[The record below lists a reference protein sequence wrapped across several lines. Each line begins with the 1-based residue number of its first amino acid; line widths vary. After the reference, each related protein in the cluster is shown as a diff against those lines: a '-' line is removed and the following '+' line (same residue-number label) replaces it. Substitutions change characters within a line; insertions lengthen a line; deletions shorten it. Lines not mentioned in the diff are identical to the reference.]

1 MLAEP
6 TGKAGSRPA
15 LSRNCIPGKPKL
27 QVAVAVCRES
37 QKTRIRLFSTTFEV
51 KGVGTSAV
59 LRDCSTPL
67 ADSGKGFFVSLR
79 ERPCRD
85 RFHFQFR
92 SGSVMRKI
100 MSLVLAVGMF
110 LMGSLPIAHADDRI
124 GATACRALLWLHA
137 QQCSDGSFGFRR
149 PDGTC
154 TPSASV
160 TADAVYAL
168 ALVGED
174 PDGAAWTVGGKSALD
189 ALAKLAPS
197 YVYADAG
204 QAGKVARA
212 VALAGGNPRA
222 FGGLNL
228 IATINAAYDST
239 TGRYHPNYLYRHT
252 LAVEALFRAGEPV
265 PSAAFD
271 TLLMAQLSDGAWF
284 WDFAGTQGDVD
295 TTGRVMQLLAGV
307 AGVIAPDAYDRAAS
321 FLEHAQASD
330 GGWNTG
336 YISGP
341 PNGNS
346 TALAVGGLWA
356 AGFDP
361 QASRFVKNGH
371 GALDSLLTFQEPSGA
386 FVYIRQA
393 GQEEVRLMATLDV
406 LAALASQLNGAPVC
420 RAVYLPL
427 VLR

>member
-1 MLAEP
+1 
-6 TGKAGSRPA
+6 
-15 LSRNCIPGKPKL
+15 
-27 QVAVAVCRES
+27 
-37 QKTRIRLFSTTFEV
+37 
-51 KGVGTSAV
+51 
-59 LRDCSTPL
+59 
-67 ADSGKGFFVSLR
+67 
-79 ERPCRD
+79 
-85 RFHFQFR
+85 
-92 SGSVMRKI
+92 MRKVI
-100 MSLVLAVGMF
+100 SLVLAVGML
-110 LMGSLPIAHADDRI
+110 LMGSLSVAHAEDRI
-124 GATACRALLWLHA
+124 DAAACRALLWLHT

-154 TPSASV
+154 IPSASA

-174 PDGAAWTVGGKSALD
+174 PTGAAWTVGGKSALD

-204 QAGKVARA
+204 YSGKVARA
-212 VALAGGNPRA
+212 VALAGGDPRD
-222 FGGLNL
+222 FGGLKL
-228 IATINAAYDST
+228 IATINAAYNPT
-239 TGRYHPNYLYRHT
+239 TGRYQPDYLYRHT
-252 LAVEALFRAGEPV
+252 LAVEALLRAGEPV

-271 TLLMAQLSDGAWF
+271 ALLTAQLSDGGWF
-284 WDFAGTQGDVD
+284 WDFAGTQRDVD

-307 AGVIAPDAYDRAAS
+307 AGVMAPDAYDRAAS
-321 FLEHAQASD
+321 YLEHAQTND

-336 YISGP
+336 YNSGP

-361 QASRFVKNGH
+361 QASRFEKNGH
-371 GALDSLLTFQEPSGA
+371 GALDTLLTFQEPSGA
-386 FVYIRQA
+386 FVYIRQP

-406 LAALASQLNGAPVC
+406 LAALASQRNGASVC
-420 RAVYLPL
+420 RVIYLPL